1 MTRARTLSALAFVAM
16 LAAPANLTAQSQ
28 PQADD
33 LRRRVEDVERQL
45 FQQRLATPIGPQGQ
59 AIDQLRMRLDLL
71 ERQIASDRVSDS
83 AAAIASRQKADAQPS
98 SFEARLA
105 EVEKQQAE
113 NETLIKDLQARISKL
128 EKPVGRIVPLKK
140 DR

>member
-28 PQADD
+28 PQVDD
-33 LRRRVEDVERQL
+33 LRRRVEDVE
-45 FQQRLATPIGPQGQ
+45 
-59 AIDQLRMRLDLL
+59 
-71 ERQIASDRVSDS
+71 
-83 AAAIASRQKADAQPS
+83 KADTQTS
-98 SFEARLA
+98 LKARLA
-105 EVEKQQAE
+105 ELEKQQAE
-113 NETLIKDLQARISKL
+113 NEKLIKDLRARISKL

>member
-1 MTRARTLSALAFVAM
+1 MTRARTLSALAFVAV

-28 PQADD
+28 QQVDD

-45 FQQRLATPIGPQGQ
+45 FQQRLATPIGPQGH
-59 AIDQLRMRLDLL
+59 AIDQLRMRLELL

-83 AAAIASRQKADAQPS
+83 AAAIASRQKADAPPS
-98 SFEARLA
+98 VEARLA
-105 EVEKQQAE
+105 ALEKQQAE
-113 NETLIKDLQARISKL
+113 SEKLIKDLQARISNL
-128 EKPVGRIVPLKK
+128 EKPVGRIVPLEK